1 MEAIPTHFR
10 DFKFVNKFLSG
21 EKVIWLQD
29 IQSIGTRNEH
39 TP

>member
-29 IQSIGTRNEH
+29 IQSRFTQ
-39 TP
+39 TPKII